1 MKEIILIV
9 EIIFLDIAKEN
20 FNFPIMNN
28 LRTSF
33 WLLNSELSTFSELQL
48 LDKEVNIW
56 EKNTVLIKII
66 ERDFLKEK
74 LYVGC
79 EFKLGVYPKE
89 MAYGRVVE
97 IKISIP
103 KTSIK

>member
-9 EIIFLDIAKEN
+9 EIVFWGIAKES
-20 FNFPIMNN
+20 FKFPITNN
-28 LRTSF
+28 IRTSF

-48 LDKEVNIW
+48 LDEEIDIW
-56 EKNTVLIKII
+56 EKKTALIKIV

-74 LYVGC
+74 LNVGS

-89 MAYGRVVE
+89 IAYGRVVE
-97 IKISIP
+97 IKS
-103 KTSIK
+103 